1 LKVLVTGGAGFIGSH
16 LVDLLIAEGFTVAV
30 VDDLSHGKRENVHP
44 KATFFH
50 EEITS
55 PRIER
60 IFSTFKP
67 NVVSHH
73 AALVSV
79 PQSQR
84 YPLKDADTNVVGTL
98 KLLEAGKKSGI
109 SQFIFASSVAVY
121 GNTDHLPIKETE
133 PRRPISIYGVSKATA
148 ELYVG
153 LYQESFTTTIF
164 RYANVYGPRQDAS
177 AEGGV
182 VAIFCEQLK
191 KRQPVTIFGDGK
203 QTRDFVFVGDVARAS
218 KQAIL
223 KRKGGIFNVSTG
235 QATSINQLYT
245 LLEKGAG
252 SSDKPF
258 HTKAR
263 AGDIRQSVLDNHMAQ
278 EKLTWQPNLSLQ
290 EGLKLAWESF
300 T

>member
-1 LKVLVTGGAGFIGSH
+1 
-16 LVDLLIAEGFTVAV
+16 
-30 VDDLSHGKRENVHP
+30 
-44 KATFFH
+44 
-50 EEITS
+50 
-55 PRIER
+55 
-60 IFSTFKP
+60 
-67 NVVSHH
+67 
-73 AALVSV
+73 
-79 PQSQR
+79 
-84 YPLKDADTNVVGTL
+84 
-98 KLLEAGKKSGI
+98 LEAGKKSGI

-245 LLEKGAG
+245 LLGRRAG
-252 SSDKPF
+252 RSDKPF
-258 HTKAR
+258 HTKVR